1 MTSSTLTDG
10 LFIKFPHPLFSRQL
24 SLEKAPRNRQSG
36 HHDSYHTHQLDKYIQ
51 TRTGSIFEWIPY
63 CPFVFER
70 QIYFGGWI

>member
-36 HHDSYHTHQLDKYIQ
+36 LNLSGK
-51 TRTGSIFEWIPY
+51 RTEKIS
-63 CPFVFER
+63 
-70 QIYFGGWI
+70 